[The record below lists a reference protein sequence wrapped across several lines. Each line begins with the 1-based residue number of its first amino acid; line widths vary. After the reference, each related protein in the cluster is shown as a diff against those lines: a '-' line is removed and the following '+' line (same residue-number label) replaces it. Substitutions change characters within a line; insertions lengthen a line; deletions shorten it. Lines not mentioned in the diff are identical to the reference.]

1 MGIIHRKYTREIL
14 QEAVDHATSI
24 AGVLRY
30 LGLNQ
35 AGGTHAHISRT
46 IKYFR
51 IDTSHFNRGPQPN
64 GAAKRRYTADQ
75 ILVRKPIGSRREK
88 PTMLHRALLE
98 RGRPYR
104 CALCG
109 NSGVWLDQPLRLEI
123 DHIDGDY
130 HNNEDWNLRFLC
142 ANCHSQTDNFAGRS
156 RGKFV
161 NVQGQLA
168 LFGTV
173 GPPPSLEA

>member
-1 MGIIHRKYTREIL
+1 MGGHRRKYTRELL
-14 QEAVDHATSI
+14 QDAVDHATSV

-46 IKYFR
+46 IKSFGL
-51 IDTSHFNRGPQPN
+51 DTSHFNQGPHPN
-64 GAAKRRYTADQ
+64 GAAKVRYRPDQ
-75 ILVRKPIGSRREK
+75 ILVRRPFGARRER
-88 PTMLHRALLE
+88 PAMLHRALVE
-98 RGRPYR
+98 SGRAYR

-109 NSGVWLDQPLRLEI
+109 NRGLWMDRPLRLEI

-130 HNNEDWNLRFLC
+130 HNNEEWNLRFLC
-142 ANCHSQTDNFAGRS
+142 PNCHTQTDTFAGRS

-161 NVQGQLA
+161 DEGGQLA
-168 LFGTV
+168 LFG
-173 GPPPSLEA
+173 GLRPPPGTEA

>member
-1 MGIIHRKYTREIL
+1 MGVVHRKYTREIL
-14 QEAVDHATSI
+14 QDAVNQATSV

-35 AGGTHAHISRT
+35 TGGSHAHISRT
-46 IKYFR
+46 IKSFD
-51 IDTSHFNRGPQPN
+51 IDTSHFNRGPHRN
-64 GAAKRRYTADQ
+64 GAAKRRLTADQ
-75 ILVRKPIGSRREK
+75 ILVRRPIGSRREK
-88 PTMLHRALLE
+88 AYMLQRALTDL
-98 RGRPYR
+98 GRPYQ

-109 NSGVWLDQPLRLEI
+109 NDGTWLGRPLRLEI

-130 HNNEDWNLRFLC
+130 HNNEAWNLRFLC
-142 ANCHSQTDNFAGRS
+142 SNCHSQTDTFAGRS

-161 NVQGQLA
+161 NAQGQLA

-173 GPPPSLEA
+173 GPPASSEA